1 MYDITSLHLAQQ
13 EIRHLA
19 ENQARMLETDLV
31 GIAKIRGKQF
41 IWANK
46 GMSRVFGYQ
55 RDTFIG
61 MSVSQLFPSQSA
73 YEKACDECFPIIMEG
88 KIHRL
93 EVLMN
98 HQSGDPIWV
107 DIGGS
112 PLTENT
118 EDILF
123 MATDITD
130 KKKAEEIRLR
140 DFEIRTQNEQL
151 QETNR
156 LKNEFLA
163 NMSHELRTQL
173 AGILGYAEIL
183 KKAARTEQ
191 EIPEETYKKYVDGII
206 IGGSNLLG
214 LIQTQLDYVKVES
227 DKMAF
232 YTDGV
237 FLDDIINEVVYIKSN
252 KAKEKNIQVHVACTE
267 HYKIMSDALRIR
279 QIIAI
284 LLDNAIQF
292 SKHEKA
298 IYVRSMKLPGDYFE
312 IDIEDQGIGIGI
324 ADHERIFYPFYQVS
338 SGLSKTYGGAGM
350 GLALARK
357 IARAMGGDIT
367 VKSIP
372 SVGSTFILKLPISQ
386 LT

>member
-1 MYDITSLHLAQQ
+1 
-13 EIRHLA
+13 
-19 ENQARMLETDLV
+19 
-31 GIAKIRGKQF
+31 
-41 IWANK
+41 
-46 GMSRVFGYQ
+46 
-55 RDTFIG
+55 
-61 MSVSQLFPSQSA
+61 
-73 YEKACDECFPIIMEG
+73 MEG

-93 EVLMN
+93 EVLMK
-98 HQSGDPIWV
+98 HQSGDQIWV

-112 PLTENT
+112 PLVENT
-118 EDILF
+118 EEILF

-140 DFEIRTQNEQL
+140 DFEIRTQNEHL

-206 IGGSNLLG
+206 VGGSNLLG

-232 YTDGV
+232 YADGV
-237 FLDDIINEVVYIKSN
+237 FLDDIINEVVYIKSK
-252 KAKEKNIQVHVACTE
+252 KAKEKNIQIHVVCTE

-279 QIIAI
+279 QILSI

-292 SKHEKA
+292 SMREKN
-298 IYVRSMKLPGDYFE
+298 IHVRSIKLPGDSFE

-324 ADHERIFYPFYQVS
+324 ADYERIFYPFYQVS

-367 VKSIP
+367 VKSMP
-372 SVGSTFILKLPISQ
+372 SVGSTFVLKLPISQ